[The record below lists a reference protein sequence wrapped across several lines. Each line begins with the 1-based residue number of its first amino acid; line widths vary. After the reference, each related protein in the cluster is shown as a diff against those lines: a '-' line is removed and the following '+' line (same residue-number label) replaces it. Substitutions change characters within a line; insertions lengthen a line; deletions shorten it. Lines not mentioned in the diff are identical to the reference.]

1 VLIIGFIL
9 EYINYIFN
17 DIHSLNILLTFPQV
31 SLLILIHMH
40 HSHPNTSILI
50 DENTILGKTVE
61 FLNMIKLL
69 GNNALSLCLIT
80 FMNNFDDIFDSID
93 SQLDLLMFEHRQ

>member
-1 VLIIGFIL
+1 M
-9 EYINYIFN
+9 
-17 DIHSLNILLTFPQV
+17 DK
-31 SLLILIHMH
+31 
-40 HSHPNTSILI
+40 
-50 DENTILGKTVE
+50 NTILGKTVE
-61 FLNMIKLL
+61 FLNIIKLM